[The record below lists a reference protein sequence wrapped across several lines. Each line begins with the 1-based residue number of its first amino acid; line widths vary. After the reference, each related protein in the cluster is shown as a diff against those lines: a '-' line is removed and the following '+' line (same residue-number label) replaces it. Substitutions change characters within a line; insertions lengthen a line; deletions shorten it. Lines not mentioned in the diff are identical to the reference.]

1 MDGVKLT
8 VDTTLQVRYA
18 ETDAMRIAYHA
29 NYLIWYELG
38 RNELMRVN
46 GLPYREI
53 EERGFILP
61 LLESGSKYIQSAL
74 YDDELIVRTTIRRA
88 SRASIRLDYE
98 ILRDGTA
105 INRGFT
111 RHCFLTLTDHKLVP
125 IPSFFLEKFGWEP

>member
-1 MDGVKLT
+1 MGGIEQA
-8 VDTTLQVRYA
+8 VDVTLRVRYA

-29 NYLIWYELG
+29 NYLVWYEMG

-61 LLESGSKYIQSAL
+61 VLEAGSKYIQSAL
-74 YDDELIVRTTIRRA
+74 YDDELTVRTTLQRQ

-98 ILRDGTA
+98 VLRDGKA

-111 RHCFLTLTDHKLVP
+111 RHCFLTLDGHELVP
-125 IPSFFLEKFGWEP
+125 IPSFFLEKFNWK

>member
-1 MDGVKLT
+1 MGGVGQS
-8 VDTTLQVRYA
+8 VDVVLRVRYA

-29 NYLIWYELG
+29 NYLVWYEMG

-61 LLESGSKYIQSAL
+61 VLEAGSSYIQSAL
-74 YDDELIVRTTIRRA
+74 YDDELTVRTTIQRQ

-98 ILRDGTA
+98 VLRDGKV

-111 RHCFLTLTDHKLVP
+111 RHCFLTLEEHKLVP
-125 IPSFFLEKFGWEP
+125 IPDFFLEKFNWK